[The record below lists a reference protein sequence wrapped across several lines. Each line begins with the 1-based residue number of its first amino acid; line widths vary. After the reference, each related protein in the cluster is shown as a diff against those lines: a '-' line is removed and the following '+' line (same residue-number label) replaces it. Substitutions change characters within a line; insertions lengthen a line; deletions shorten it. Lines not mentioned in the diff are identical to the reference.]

1 MKIETRFNS
10 DTKLVVTP
18 VDPREKQIMTLA
30 LTGNRCVRI
39 EPSGDD
45 WVLTFVPAML
55 RIEAVRPPSENT
67 PSVQLAEELVEKAS

>member
-18 VDPREKQIMTLA
+18 VGPREKQIMMMA
-30 LTGNRCVRI
+30 LTGTRCVRI

-45 WVLTFVPAML
+45 WVLTFAPAML
-55 RIEAVRPPSENT
+55 REEALKTLNANAPT
-67 PSVQLAEELVEKAS
+67 VQLVEELVEPS